1 MQVTSSGWFWIKL
14 TVVIL
19 LIVAALIA
27 HYVFDLFEGFTPDRL
42 SNYLNSVEDYAPII
56 YIGIMAL
63 AVIVSPIPSIPLAVA
78 SGMMFGSF
86 LGGVYSLVGAL
97 FGAIVSFLI
106 ARYFG
111 REIIQRF
118 FRGKMLNYPDSA
130 ERVLLR
136 IVLIS
141 RLIPVVSFDVVSY
154 GAGLTSLSLPK
165 FAIAT
170 AIGMIPFTFAY
181 TYYGAIFF
189 VKPWLSVLG
198 GTFFLVLFLTLPYLV
213 RKHNLFHLRRHFYP
227 E

>member
-1 MQVTSSGWFWIKL
+1 VTSNGWFWIKL

-19 LIVAALIA
+19 LIVVALIA
-27 HYVFDLFEGFTPDRL
+27 HYIFDLFESFTPDRL

-78 SGMMFGSF
+78 SGMMFGPF

-97 FGAIVSFLI
+97 SGAIVSFLI

-181 TYYGAIFF
+181 TYYGTIFF